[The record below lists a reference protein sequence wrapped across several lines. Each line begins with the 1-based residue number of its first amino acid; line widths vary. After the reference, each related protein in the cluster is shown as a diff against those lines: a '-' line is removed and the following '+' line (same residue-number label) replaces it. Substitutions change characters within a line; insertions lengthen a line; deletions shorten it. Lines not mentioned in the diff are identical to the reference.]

1 MKWRLVA
8 ALLGFTVV
16 ILLAHDLPLINYL
29 RTVENERVIT
39 VLERDSFIIAGRA
52 EPAAQNASS
61 ASIKYIKKAI
71 NEYSEQ
77 SGSRVIVTNDKGIA
91 IVVSDDADTVGN
103 SYLDRPEIQKAL
115 SGEVSSGRKFST
127 LLNQEII
134 FVSVPIL
141 SGDTTLGSVTLTFPA
156 TVVDTAISDR
166 LRGISAVAG
175 ITLLISAMVALLLA
189 LGVTRRLTK
198 LRNVTEEFAKGNY
211 KVRAEID
218 GGAPEI
224 RSLARSFNAMA
235 DQLDRLISQQKAF
248 AGDASHQLR
257 TPLTALQLRLE
268 RATEMLK
275 TDTAGAADRIE
286 AAMLEADRLQR
297 LVEGLL
303 VLSRSED
310 ADKITHDICDAAQV
324 ARERIQNWEAL
335 ASEQSVSVRLIGPE
349 SAMISAIPGALE
361 QVIDNYIDNALE
373 VVPTSSTITV
383 EISADSEFTKVSI
396 IDEGPGIAEAD
407 IAKAFNRF
415 WRARSDTHGS
425 GLGLAIVDRLTTASG
440 GRAELVNLTPH
451 GLSADAYFPTAQ
463 A

>member
-8 ALLGFTVV
+8 ALLGLTVV
-16 ILLAHDLPLINYL
+16 VLLAHDLPLINYL
-29 RTVENERVIT
+29 RTVEKERVTT

-52 EPAAQNASS
+52 EPATQDGSEE
-61 ASIKYIKKAI
+61 SIKYIEKAI
-71 NEYSEQ
+71 AEYSEQ
-77 SGSRVIVTNDKGIA
+77 SGSRVIVTDDKGIA
-91 IVVSDDADTVGN
+91 IVVSNEADKVGN
-103 SYLDRPEIQKAL
+103 SYLDRPEIQVAL
-115 SGEVSSGRKFST
+115 TGEVSSGRKFSN

-141 SGDTTLGSVTLTFPA
+141 NGDKTLGSVTLTFPA
-156 TVVDTAISDR
+156 TVVDDAVTDR

-175 ITLLISAMVALLLA
+175 ITLLISALVALLLA

-224 RSLARSFNAMA
+224 RSLSRSFNTMA

-268 RATEMLK
+268 RATEMLE
-275 TDTAGAADRIE
+275 TDPAGAAHRIE
-286 AAMLEADRLQR
+286 AAMVEADRLQR

-303 VLSRSED
+303 VLSRSESSD
-310 ADKITHDICDAAQV
+310 RITHDICDAAQI
-324 ARERIQNWEAL
+324 ARERIQNWDAL
-335 ASEQSVSVRLIGPE
+335 ASEQNVFLRLSIPE
-349 SAMISAIPGALE
+349 KAMISAIPGALD

-373 VVPTSSTITV
+373 VVPPNSTITV
-383 EISADSEFTKVSI
+383 EITADSEFTKVSI
-396 IDEGPGIAEAD
+396 IDEGPGIPEAD

-425 GLGLAIVDRLTTASG
+425 GLGLAIVDRLATASG
-440 GRAELVNLTPH
+440 GHAELVNLSPH
-451 GLSADAYFPTAQ
+451 GLSADAYFPTA
-463 A
+463 